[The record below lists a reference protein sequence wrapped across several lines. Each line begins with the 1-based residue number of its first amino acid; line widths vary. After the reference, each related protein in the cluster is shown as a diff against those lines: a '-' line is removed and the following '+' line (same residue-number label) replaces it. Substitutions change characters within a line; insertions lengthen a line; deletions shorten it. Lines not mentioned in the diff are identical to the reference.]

1 MINEIKFEKILS
13 EVISNEDK
21 IIVLYSGIWSFIKK
35 INFNIN
41 SPKQIPEVK
50 FDIIEKKIG
59 TNRTLFLPSF
69 SGESFSKKKYFS
81 IDLDIDKSNGFI
93 PITALKRS
101 YFRTKQ
107 PIHSYLV
114 FGNLKEIRKLKLK
127 SSWGRKSLLEFFSKK
142 NARVCNLGLPWNKG
156 CAYLHR
162 FEEVYNVPWRYHK
175 IFSKKIIKNKKVI
188 GTCSEKKFCSSFL
201 TPLNY
206 DYKPFLKYIKNAKS
220 FRKANSKDLIME
232 SIKTSCLDKI
242 GKKIF
247 IKNPWVIIKNK
258 NSVLNWIKN
267 KKNNEIK
274 RKNY

>member
-1 MINEIKFEKILS
+1 MN
-13 EVISNEDK
+13 K

-41 SPKQIPEVK
+41 SPKQIPEVIL
-50 FDIIEKKIG
+50 DIIEKKIG

-188 GTCSEKKFCSSFL
+188 GTCSEKKFCSSLL

-206 DYKPFLKYIKNAKS
+206 DYKPFIKYIKNAKS

>member
-21 IIVLYSGIWSFIKK
+21 IIVLYSGIWSIIKK

-41 SPKQIPEVK
+41 SPKQIPEVIL
-50 FDIIEKKIG
+50 DIIEKKIG

-188 GTCSEKKFCSSFL
+188 GTCSEKKFCSSLL

-206 DYKPFLKYIKNAKS
+206 DYKPFIKYIKNAKS